1 MKNSRL
7 FSTVYVCAFALII
20 ASTTK
25 AAVLVPVDLLP
36 GDTFQL
42 AFVSSTLTTA
52 GSSDINTYNAFVRGL
67 ADSAGI
73 GISQDITWTVIG
85 STNAVDALD
94 NAPISAPVYN
104 MNGDRVVDGFADMWD
119 GSLANQS
126 ITPRTV
132 INLPELSGLV
142 PPKMGRLL

>member
-1 MKNSRL
+1 MKKSRL

-52 GSSDINTYNAFVRGL
+52 GSRSLSDL
-67 ADSAGI
+67 AS
-73 GISQDITWTVIG
+73 
-85 STNAVDALD
+85 
-94 NAPISAPVYN
+94 
-104 MNGDRVVDGFADMWD
+104 
-119 GSLANQS
+119 
-126 ITPRTV
+126 
-132 INLPELSGLV
+132 
-142 PPKMGRLL
+142 KH